1 MSKTFDVAGVSTKNG
16 SVKFRVA
23 NGKPEARAKILAKDG
38 HTAIDLFQLPKPM
51 TKEKVFAL
59 LASKGYTESKENTKI
74 KQTPTAKAPK
84 TVKLTS
90 IVKKVSKKFIAAK
103 AIAATKEVPAEQLL
117 KEVGIMPNV
126 RDLNMGEATRIKTK
140 NLETMR
146 RVSQKLKTLR
156 EY

>member
-1 MSKTFDVAGVSTKNG
+1 
-16 SVKFRVA
+16 
-23 NGKPEARAKILAKDG
+23 
-38 HTAIDLFQLPKPM
+38 M
-51 TKEKVFAL
+51 TKENVFAL
-59 LASKGYTESKENTKI
+59 LASKGYTESKENNKI
-74 KQTPTAKAPK
+74 KQTATAKAPK

-103 AIAATKEVPAEQLL
+103 AIATTKEVPAEQLL